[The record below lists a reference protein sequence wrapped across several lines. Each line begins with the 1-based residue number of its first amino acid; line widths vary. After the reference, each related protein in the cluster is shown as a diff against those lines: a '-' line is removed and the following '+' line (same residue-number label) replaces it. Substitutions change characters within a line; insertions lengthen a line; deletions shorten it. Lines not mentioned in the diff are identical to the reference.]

1 VQVPSRRSRSGRRA
15 GARRRLRRRRR
26 APRPIRRRALEPGA
40 LRAGDRTAGDRLG
53 RRGGWFPRGRD
64 RSGFPKPR
72 RSAGA
77 AATDKEQQVAALAA
91 RLSHRSLTWCGG
103 RRCRW
108 RIEHD
113 YREVKHGL
121 GLDNFEGRSWRGS
134 HHHVTLVT
142 AAQAFL
148 TLRGSTQKPTRRPDP
163 LPGPRSPP
171 GPAEVLDRHLHPLR
185 TTATHPTRPPQ
196 TGQNLTKYY

>member
-1 VQVPSRRSRSGRRA
+1 VLVAGCGDAVERPVRSVAVPSTQAPFGQGTVRQEIDSAVVAA
-15 GARRRLRRRRR
+15 G
-26 APRPIRRRALEPGA
+26 
-40 LRAGDRTAGDRLG
+40 
-53 RRGGWFPRGRD
+53 FPEGETEA
-64 RSGFPKPR
+64 GFPKPR

-113 YREVKHGL
+113 YLEVKHGL

-148 TLRGSTQKPTRRPDP
+148 TLRGSTQRPTRRPDP

-196 TGQNLTKYY
+196 TGQNLAKHY